1 MLAMLESRQ
10 GDGMGEQGRVLQT
23 EDGTGVV
30 TVTLS
35 NPARRNACS
44 RAMWQAIGDI
54 FAGLAERRD
63 VRIVILTGAGA
74 HFCAGA
80 DISEFATVRDTVEK
94 AERYSEIGNRAAHM
108 IRDLPQPTIA
118 AVHGYGVGGG
128 CGLALACDFRVGG
141 PDTRMGIPAAERG
154 IVYGPEDCA
163 LLLRAVGLSNAK
175 LVLYSARQ
183 FAIEEC
189 RAMGLVD
196 LFDPDGALAG
206 ARKLAAELAT
216 RAPIAQRGAKLVLE
230 SLDRGETAARAG
242 DIRALMEMAV
252 NSEDYREAGRA
263 FMEKRRAVFTGR

>member
-1 MLAMLESRQ
+1 MA
-10 GDGMGEQGRVLQT
+10 GEVLQS
-23 EDGTGVV
+23 EDGSGVV

-44 RAMWQAIGDI
+44 LAMWQAIGDI
-54 FAGLAERRD
+54 FEALAARSD
-63 VRIVILTGAGA
+63 VRIVILTGAGG

-94 AERYSEIGNRAAHM
+94 ADIYSAVGNRAARM
-108 IRDLPQPTIA
+108 IRDLPQPSIA

-128 CGLALACDFRVGG
+128 CGLALSCDFRVGG

-163 LLLRAVGLSNAK
+163 LLLRAVGLANAK

-183 FAIEEC
+183 FDIEAC

-196 LFDPDGALAG
+196 LYDAEGALAG

-230 SLDRGETAARAG
+230 ALDAGEVDARAAE
-242 DIRALMEMAV
+242 IRALMERAV
-252 NSEDYREAGRA
+252 TSEDYREAGRA
-263 FMEKRRAVFTGR
+263 FMEKRRAVFQGR